1 MNNGVMTIDLI
12 DEALEYGDYS
22 KLKDIDYLDSVEKT
36 QLILK
41 DPIEYIKYC
50 PMSPGG
56 LRMHIYDMLEDIMFE
71 DQVEW
76 LIGVLYDMKTENLLK
91 LFSRKVF
98 ERNFIEATT
107 MNFNDET
114 AEVVNDFIN
123 YVYDLGLSSYRKQRR
138 R

>member
-1 MNNGVMTIDLI
+1 MMDLI
-12 DEALEYGDYS
+12 EEALEYDDYS
-22 KLKDIDYLDSVEKT
+22 KLVDIEELDSVEKT

-56 LRMHIYDMLEDIMFE
+56 LRMHVYDMLEDIMFE

-76 LIGVLYDMKTENLLK
+76 LIGVLYGMKTDNLLK

-98 ERNFIEATT
+98 EKNFIEATT